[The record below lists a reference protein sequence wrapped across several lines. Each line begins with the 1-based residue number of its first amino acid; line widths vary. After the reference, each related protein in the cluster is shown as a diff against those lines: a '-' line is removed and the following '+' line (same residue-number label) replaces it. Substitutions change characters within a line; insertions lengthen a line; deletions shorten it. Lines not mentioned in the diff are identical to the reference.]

1 MKLKK
6 QVFFQIIFV
15 FLIDLIAL
23 EIEDIFLFFV
33 FFCS

>member
-6 QVFFQIIFV
+6 QVFFSNYICIF
-15 FLIDLIAL
+15 AL